1 MDISFKRG
9 DEKFN
14 YRVSA
19 IIISNG
25 RILAMSHDKPSE
37 YYSLPGGRVM
47 MEETAEQAMIR
58 EVREELGAS
67 LKISRPLWLNQSFFT
82 KDTDGLRYHEIC
94 IYFLMDTADAGLLER
109 QNTFTRTEG
118 TDTHIFKWLEIAQLK
133 DETFYPLFLKKKF
146 PTFRMGSRSE
156 RKCND
161 ESVLSMLTL
170 LLYKIEEFIL
180 MAFLLL

>member
-1 MDISFKRG
+1 MW
-9 DEKFN
+9 
-14 YRVSA
+14 
-19 IIISNG
+19 
-25 RILAMSHDKPSE
+25 
-37 YYSLPGGRVM
+37 
-47 MEETAEQAMIR
+47 ETAEQAMIR
-58 EVREELGAS
+58 EIREELGVS
-67 LKISRPLWLNQSFFT
+67 LKISRPLWLIQSFFT

-118 TDTHIFKWLEIAQLK
+118 SNTHIFKWLEIAQLK
-133 DETFYPLFLKKKF
+133 EETFYPLFLKKRF
-146 PTFRMGSRSE
+146 STFRTRSQSE
-156 RKCND
+156 RNRDD

>member
-1 MDISFKRG
+1 MDISFKIG

-58 EVREELGAS
+58 EVREELGVS
-67 LKISRPLWLNQSFFT
+67 LRISR
-82 KDTDGLRYHEIC
+82 
-94 IYFLMDTADAGLLER
+94 
-109 QNTFTRTEG
+109 RTEG
-118 TDTHIFKWLEIAQLK
+118 SNTHIFKWLELAQLK
-133 DETFYPLFLKKKF
+133 EETFYPKKKKKEIF
-146 PTFRMGSRSE
+146 NLPDTFTIRTESR
-156 RKCND
+156 
-161 ESVLSMLTL
+161 
-170 LLYKIEEFIL
+170 
-180 MAFLLL
+180 

>member
-1 MDISFKRG
+1 MDISFKIG

-58 EVREELGAS
+58 EVREELGVS
-67 LKISRPLWLNQSFFT
+67 LKISRPLWLNQSFSQKIQMVSDITRYVFIF
-82 KDTDGLRYHEIC
+82 DGYRRCWPAGKAKHVYSNRGNRYAYI
-94 IYFLMDTADAGLLER
+94 
-109 QNTFTRTEG
+109 
-118 TDTHIFKWLEIAQLK
+118 
-133 DETFYPLFLKKKF
+133 
-146 PTFRMGSRSE
+146 
-156 RKCND
+156 
-161 ESVLSMLTL
+161 
-170 LLYKIEEFIL
+170 
-180 MAFLLL
+180 

>member
-1 MDISFKRG
+1 MDISVKMG

-25 RILAMSHDKPSE
+25 RILAMYHEKPSE

-47 MEETAEQAMIR
+47 MEETAEQAMRR
-58 EVREELGAS
+58 EVRAELGVS

-82 KDTDGLRYHEIC
+82 
-94 IYFLMDTADAGLLER
+94 MDTADAGLLER

-133 DETFYPLFLKKKF
+133 DETFYPLFLKKEISNLPDGF
-146 PTFRMGSRSE
+146 TIRTEVR
-156 RKCND
+156 
-161 ESVLSMLTL
+161 
-170 LLYKIEEFIL
+170 
-180 MAFLLL
+180 

>member
-1 MDISFKRG
+1 MDISFKMG

-14 YRVSA
+14 YRVGA

-58 EVREELGAS
+58 EVREELGVS

-94 IYFLMDTADAGLLER
+94 IF
-109 QNTFTRTEG
+109 
-118 TDTHIFKWLEIAQLK
+118 
-133 DETFYPLFLKKKF
+133 
-146 PTFRMGSRSE
+146 
-156 RKCND
+156 
-161 ESVLSMLTL
+161 
-170 LLYKIEEFIL
+170 
-180 MAFLLL
+180 

>member
-1 MDISFKRG
+1 MDISFKMG

-58 EVREELGAS
+58 EVREELGVS

-82 KDTDGLRYHEIC
+82 KDTDVLRYMYLFFDGYRRC
-94 IYFLMDTADAGLLER
+94 WPAGKAKHVYSNR
-109 QNTFTRTEG
+109 GNR
-118 TDTHIFKWLEIAQLK
+118 HAYI
-133 DETFYPLFLKKKF
+133 
-146 PTFRMGSRSE
+146 
-156 RKCND
+156 
-161 ESVLSMLTL
+161 
-170 LLYKIEEFIL
+170 
-180 MAFLLL
+180 

>member
-1 MDISFKRG
+1 MDISFKMG

-58 EVREELGAS
+58 EVREELGVS

-94 IYFLMDTADAGLLER
+94 IYFLMDTADAGLTGKGKTRSLEQR
-109 QNTFTRTEG
+109 EPIR
-118 TDTHIFKWLEIAQLK
+118 I
-133 DETFYPLFLKKKF
+133 Y
-146 PTFRMGSRSE
+146 
-156 RKCND
+156 
-161 ESVLSMLTL
+161 
-170 LLYKIEEFIL
+170 L
-180 MAFLLL
+180 MVRDCSIKG

>member
-1 MDISFKRG
+1 MDISFKMG

-58 EVREELGAS
+58 EVLEELGVS
-67 LKISRPLWLNQSFFT
+67 LKISRPLWLNQSFFH
-82 KDTDGLRYHEIC
+82 KRYRWSPISRDMYLFFDGYRRCWPAGKAKHVHSNRGNRYAYI
-94 IYFLMDTADAGLLER
+94 
-109 QNTFTRTEG
+109 
-118 TDTHIFKWLEIAQLK
+118 
-133 DETFYPLFLKKKF
+133 
-146 PTFRMGSRSE
+146 
-156 RKCND
+156 
-161 ESVLSMLTL
+161 
-170 LLYKIEEFIL
+170 
-180 MAFLLL
+180 

>member
-1 MDISFKRG
+1 MDISFEVG

-37 YYSLPGGRVM
+37 YYTLPGGRVM
-47 MEETAEQAMIR
+47 MGETAEQAMMR
-58 EVREELGAS
+58 EVREELGVS

-133 DETFYPLFLKKKF
+133 DETFYPLFLKKEISNLPDGF
-146 PTFRMGSRSE
+146 TIRTEVR
-156 RKCND
+156 
-161 ESVLSMLTL
+161 
-170 LLYKIEEFIL
+170 
-180 MAFLLL
+180 